1 MSMTDAYYGDYGQA
15 EASAVRQRK
24 LQSIAAQQAQFLGQ
38 QRGQRKIADI
48 RQQYTEGFRPKM
60 QEYGR
65 RGLAGPTVSSGIQ
78 RSGLERYAQQFQRT
92 LGEETTAL
100 QQELNMIAEQ
110 EAAAQADLE
119 KYIADLRLQ
128 KQRDIVNA
136 ATALKQL
143 QGYQ

>member
-15 EASAVRQRK
+15 EAAAVRQRK
-24 LQSIAAQQAQFLGQ
+24 LRSIAAQQAQFLGQ
-38 QRGQRKIADI
+38 QRGQRRIADI

-65 RGLAGPTVSSGIQ
+65 RGLAGPQVASGIQ

-92 LGEETTAL
+92 LGEETQGL
-100 QQELNMIAEQ
+100 QQELNAIAQQ
-110 EAAAQADLE
+110 EAEAQADLE

-136 ATALKQL
+136 ATALKSL